1 MKNFICSKKRENF
14 PEEREIKRNS
24 YRCDG
29 TENDWEME
37 FLLKY
42 NGRNLVFFNEYK
54 LTHTYILGMW
64 KVRTGKI
71 EL

>member
-42 NGRNLVFFNEYK
+42 NGRNLVFFK
-54 LTHTYILGMW
+54 
-64 KVRTGKI
+64 
-71 EL
+71 